1 LRRALGLL
9 SRLMRVTMSLAG
21 NDAWGVTL
29 RDGRAGLQRSDLAR
43 AGCHEFLKH
52 LANAS
57 RSDATSFDG
66 PFSHLRWTCL
76 STLRGKFLFCGKP
89 EPKS

>member
-1 LRRALGLL
+1 MMPGVSRCVMVVPVCNVRTLL
-9 SRLMRVTMSLAG
+9 AP
-21 NDAWGVTL
+21 A
-29 RDGRAGLQRSDLAR
+29 
-43 AGCHEFLKH
+43 CHEFLKH